1 VGLMLEITAGPLA
14 GKKIEIAA
22 ESDLIIGRA
31 DGRAQFVVPDNYMS
45 SAHFS
50 VVFGR
55 RGCRI
60 RDLKSANGTFLNG
73 VRIDEAL
80 IVNGDEIKTGNTAFL
95 VRIVR
100 DKDSSSSA
108 GIGGVASSSPVAPP
122 PEVRRSVQP
131 TPDPP
136 PHRTDRNPSD
146 APMILPDHR
155 PEPLPAHPAQRPP
168 RYNARPLE
176 SPPAS
181 VPRVPSPVT
190 VPRQPASSAVPL
202 HAGALHVGPWEFTYV
217 PEGWEPIPEFGLQ
230 LVVGGEFPS
239 NIVASEE
246 RLGAGVTLQQYVQA
260 QTKML
265 RQYLKN
271 PTIDAGTPQEIKG
284 ATETIVLEVRY
295 ATKDGGAVYFE
306 RIYAKSSDAVGV
318 LAMTTLEQ
326 NLPHVLP
333 VFQTIL
339 SGVYFS
345 SSRH

>member
-1 VGLMLEITAGPLA
+1 VGLMLDITAGPLV

-22 ESDLIIGRA
+22 ESDLIIGRS
-31 DGRAQFVVPDNYMS
+31 DGRAQFVVPDNFMS
-45 SAHFS
+45 GAHFS

-80 IVNGDEIKTGNTAFL
+80 IVNGDEIRTGKTAFL

-108 GIGGVASSSPVAPP
+108 GMGGVASYSPLPP
-122 PEVRRSVQP
+122 PTEVRRSVKP
-131 TPDPP
+131 SPDQT
-136 PHRTDRNPSD
+136 PHRTDPNPAD
-146 APMILPDHR
+146 EPMILRERH
-155 PEPLPAHPAQRPP
+155 PELLPVDPVQHPSFHH
-168 RYNARPLE
+168 ARPLE
-176 SPPAS
+176 SPPPPVA
-181 VPRVPSPVT
+181 RVQPPAT
-190 VPRQPASSAVPL
+190 APRQPVSSVVPS
-202 HAGALHVGPWEFTYV
+202 HVGALNIGPWEFTYV

-230 LVVGGEFPS
+230 LVAESRFPS

-265 RQYLKN
+265 RQYLKD
-271 PTIDAGTPQEIKG
+271 PTIDAATAQKIKG

-295 ATKDGGAVYFE
+295 ATKDGGALYFQ
-306 RIYAKSSDAVGV
+306 RIYAKNSEAAGV
-318 LAMTTLEQ
+318 LAMTTLEDD
-326 NLPHVLP
+326 LPKVLP
-333 VFQTIL
+333 VFQIIL
-339 SGVYFS
+339 GGVSFS
-345 SSRH
+345 SSK